1 MAWCLISHDGL
12 GIISYESG
20 ALVVLGLLAIAI
32 LNYQALRLIF
42 ISTYFSGQSW
52 LLGQQ
57 QKRSRVSRLFDKR
70 RKNVPFEQEPI
81 STGLSLY
88 PLASPPSGNLT
99 KKSGSRPLKLSLR
112 VMSEESPFPAQ
123 TTTIN

>member
-32 LNYQALRLIF
+32 LNYQALRRIF

-52 LLGQQ
+52 LLG
-57 QKRSRVSRLFDKR
+57 
-70 RKNVPFEQEPI
+70 
-81 STGLSLY
+81 ST
-88 PLASPPSGNLT
+88 T
-99 KKSGSRPLKLSLR
+99 KKVPSQQIVRQAEKKR
-112 VMSEESPFPAQ
+112 A
-123 TTTIN
+123 IRARAHID